1 MKCPKCDQQLLSDAT
16 VCHKCGKEIIIQLEK
31 HNFRLVYFIAPIVIV
46 LAITAFLLGSYSHR
60 SETSTLGSAFDNSNE
75 LDESYDSPNDEYDD
89 SDLESFIS
97 GNEPETTTVE
107 QTTADTAET
116 YEAQSVIEDTNTSV
130 AATESTIETDTNIPM
145 NTFADPQLFADQV
158 LSFRT
163 DYKLALNEGNYS
175 YVQQYIL
182 PQSQAEQELS
192 DFVGDMSGKNYYYN
206 FIRTEI
212 LGVQLIDGGALVD
225 TFEIFDFID
234 DQGKETHY
242 ERFKTYVME
251 IGNAGNGEILISAI
265 EITDTDKQ

>member
-1 MKCPKCDQQLLSDAT
+1 MKCPKCGQQLLSDAT
-16 VCHKCGKEIIIQLEK
+16 ACHKCGKEIIIQLEK
-31 HNFRLVYFIAPIVIV
+31 NNFRLVYVIAPIVIV

-75 LDESYDSPNDEYDD
+75 LDEYDD

-97 GNEPETTTVE
+97 GNEPETPTVE
-107 QTTADTAET
+107 QTTAETAET
-116 YEAQSVIEDTNTSV
+116 YESESVIEDTTTSV
-130 AATESTIETDTNIPM
+130 AATEGEIETDTINSI

-158 LSFRT
+158 LRFRT
-163 DYKLALNEGNYS
+163 DYKLAVNEGNYS

-182 PQSQAEQELS
+182 PQSQAEQELN

-251 IGNAGNGEILISAI
+251 IGNAGIGEILISAI